1 MPAKTPPDR
10 EQDASPEPG
19 PGPDAT
25 AAKPARHRA
34 RRAAKPKPE
43 IGYRIALGVIA
54 LLAAVVIVSLPFA
67 FSSMAGTLLS
77 QQRNPFFDVFTLQQ
91 VASTVGEDT
100 TNRSYFNLGVTG
112 IDPNTGLAT
121 LALSGNR
128 SCTTDCPKVVL
139 TFLALDDNASER
151 RGLPPFAT
159 LTLAADERV
168 FSESLQL
175 PVRGQPSL
183 YPFDTY
189 DLWLGLRMEVTGADG
204 KTVEATRDQLQARS
218 VVTLQNQTSQFTM
231 ANPTAVD
238 PARVAAASDPSQLP
252 LVVALEFTRPEYLKV
267 LAVLLVLLISA
278 SGVIALLTRDIN
290 DLLLGI
296 GGLILGVWGIRSV
309 LVNQPLPGISA
320 VDLALS
326 YVILFLLLGLILR
339 LAGYFHRRSHIPWPW
354 VRRE

>member
-54 LLAAVVIVSLPFA
+54 LLAAVVIVSLPIA

-100 TNRSYFNLGVTG
+100 TNRSYFNLGVTS

-128 SCTTDCPKVVL
+128 SCATECPKVVL

>member
-1 MPAKTPPDR
+1 MPEKTPPDHK
-10 EQDASPEPG
+10 QDASPEHGTRPV
-19 PGPDAT
+19 AT
-25 AAKPARHRA
+25 AAKPTRRRARHST
-34 RRAAKPKPE
+34 KPKPE
-43 IGYRIALGVIA
+43 TGYRIALGIAA
-54 LLAAVVIVSLPFA
+54 LLAAVVILSLPFA
-67 FSSMAGTLLS
+67 FSSMGSTLLA
-77 QQRNPFFDVFTLQQ
+77 QQRNPFFDLYTLQA
-91 VASTVGEDT
+91 VSSTVGEDT
-100 TNRSYFNLGVTG
+100 TDRSYFNLGVTN
-112 IDPNTGLAT
+112 IDPTTGLVT

-128 SCTTDCPKVVL
+128 TCTAACPKVVV
-139 TFLALDDNASER
+139 TFLALDDNAAER

-189 DLWLGLRMEVTGADG
+189 ELWLGLQIDATQADG
-204 KTVEATRDQLQARS
+204 QKLGVSLDELRQRTVI
-218 VVTLQNQTSQFTM
+218 TLQNQTSQFSM
-231 ANPTAVD
+231 AD
-238 PARVAAASDPSQLP
+238 PVAIDPSRVAAASDPGQLP
-252 LVVALEFTRPEYLKV
+252 LVVALEFTRPDYLKV

-278 SGVIALLTRDIN
+278 SGIIALLTRDIN

-309 LVNQPLPGISA
+309 LVNQPLPGVSA

-339 LAGYFHRRSHIPWPW
+339 LIGYFHHRSGIHWPW
-354 VRRE
+354 IHRE